1 MDPELVRVFRLS
13 MLAVITLAGQTP
25 DVFTIGPGITA
36 PTLLHKVEPKYS
48 PMARADHVQGTV
60 VYETVIDVNGR
71 ATETTVISPLG
82 FGLEEQ
88 GLEAIEK
95 WRFKPGQKNG
105 EPVKIRATIEVNFRF
120 PAIWFDE
127 KEEKHRTAYNLAL
140 ANIKEQEA
148 KEQEA
153 KRRAPAVKSIKD
165 LAQQSFPP
173 AMYLLGVWETGGV
186 NVDQNLAEGWSLLQ
200 KSADKNYGPALYE
213 VAHRQLEG
221 KPPPDDAQKALETM
235 RQASVLGSVQAQY
248 FLGHAYEKG
257 IGVEADTGRARRY
270 FRLCATRGVAQ
281 CQARLANLMLH
292 QPGVPEYNYE
302 QAVAWLQ
309 IAADQGLPD
318 AIQVAA
324 QEEAKLTPAQLKSV
338 AQWKA
343 RLPPKQ

>member
-1 MDPELVRVFRLS
+1 LTSAALAVDPEFVRVFRLS

-25 DVFTIGPGITA
+25 DVFTLGPGITA

-48 PMARADHVQGTV
+48 PLARADHVQGTV

-71 ATETTVISPLG
+71 ATETTVISP
-82 FGLEEQ
+82 
-88 GLEAIEK
+88 
-95 WRFKPGQKNG
+95 
-105 EPVKIRATIEVNFRF
+105 
-120 PAIWFDE
+120 
-127 KEEKHRTAYNLAL
+127 
-140 ANIKEQEA
+140 
-148 KEQEA
+148 
-153 KRRAPAVKSIKD
+153 
-165 LAQQSFPP
+165 
-173 AMYLLGVWETGGV
+173 
-186 NVDQNLAEGWSLLQ
+186 
-200 KSADKNYGPALYE
+200 
-213 VAHRQLEG
+213 
-221 KPPPDDAQKALETM
+221 PPDDAQKALETM

-248 FLGHAYEKG
+248 FLGHTYEKG
-257 IGVEADTGRARRY
+257 ISVEADTGRARRY

-309 IAADQGLPD
+309 LAADQGLPD
-318 AIQVAA
+318 AVKVAA